1 LIVSNASPTSYG
13 YGGKVPTDACASQMG
28 NALKVC
34 DIGKVA
40 LQRGKYRVLDDLN
53 PPIRFACLCALARI
67 KDVTTIAAHQKECR
81 VTHKFYAYYSFAA
94 NLSTLA

>member
-28 NALKVC
+28 NALKAC

-40 LQRGKYRVLDDLN
+40 LQRGKYRVLDELN
-53 PPIRFACLCALARI
+53 PPIRFTCLCALARI
-67 KDVTTIAAHQKECR
+67 KDVTSIATLKKKSCA
-81 VTHKFYAYYSFAA
+81 THKFYAYYSFAA